1 MKQIKENAKT
11 KMEKSINV
19 MLSDFAGIRAGR
31 ANPSVLN
38 KVQVEYYGAMT
49 PVTQMAAVSVAEARV
64 LVIQP
69 WDKSTLKPIE
79 KAIQASDIGINP
91 QNDGSVIRLTFP
103 QLTEDRRKELV
114 KDIKK
119 MGEECKVAIRSIR
132 RDAMEKFMAK
142 NEKISLGENV
152 SVPVHVGVI
161 MDGNGRWAKKR
172 GMPRKFGH
180 REGAK
185 TFRAITRHA
194 KALGIQYITYYAF
207 STENWKRPKDEVDA
221 IMDLFEKYLDEVRD
235 FIEENIRV
243 RFIGDRTRLS
253 ENLQKKMAAVEEDSK
268 DFDSMTLVLAINYGG
283 RDEICHAAKV
293 LAQQVKEGKLE
304 PEDITMDMI
313 EKNLY
318 TEEIPPVDLVIR
330 PSGEQRLSNFMIWQA
345 AYAEFYY
352 TNILWPD
359 FKGSDL
365 DKAVIAYSERNR
377 RFGGV

>member
-1 MKQIKENAKT
+1 MAEKKT
-11 KMEKSINV
+11 
-19 MLSDFAGIRAGR
+19 
-31 ANPSVLN
+31 
-38 KVQVEYYGAMT
+38 
-49 PVTQMAAVSVAEARV
+49 
-64 LVIQP
+64 
-69 WDKSTLKPIE
+69 
-79 KAIQASDIGINP
+79 
-91 QNDGSVIRLTFP
+91 
-103 QLTEDRRKELV
+103 
-114 KDIKK
+114 
-119 MGEECKVAIRSIR
+119 
-132 RDAMEKFMAK
+132 
-142 NEKISLGENV
+142 ISLGENV

-243 RFIGDRTRLS
+243 RFIGDRSRLS
-253 ENLQKKMAAVEEDSK
+253 ENLQKKMASVEEDSK

-283 RDEICHAAKV
+283 RDEICHAAKT

-313 EKNLY
+313 ERNLY

-359 FKGSDL
+359 FKGADL
-365 DKAVIAYSERNR
+365 EKAVLAYSERNR

>member
-1 MKQIKENAKT
+1 
-11 KMEKSINV
+11 
-19 MLSDFAGIRAGR
+19 
-31 ANPSVLN
+31 
-38 KVQVEYYGAMT
+38 
-49 PVTQMAAVSVAEARV
+49 
-64 LVIQP
+64 
-69 WDKSTLKPIE
+69 
-79 KAIQASDIGINP
+79 
-91 QNDGSVIRLTFP
+91 
-103 QLTEDRRKELV
+103 
-114 KDIKK
+114 
-119 MGEECKVAIRSIR
+119 
-132 RDAMEKFMAK
+132 MAK

-253 ENLQKKMAAVEEDSK
+253 ENLQRKMASVEEDSK

-283 RDEICHAAKV
+283 RDEICHAAKT

-304 PEDITMDMI
+304 PEDIT
-313 EKNLY
+313 LH
-318 TEEIPPVDLVIR
+318 
-330 PSGEQRLSNFMIWQA
+330 
-345 AYAEFYY
+345 
-352 TNILWPD
+352 
-359 FKGSDL
+359 
-365 DKAVIAYSERNR
+365 
-377 RFGGV
+377 